1 MKISV
6 VFKERCFNFLKKI
19 KVHQGKIYS
28 FKKRNK
34 DLFIKIKWILS
45 HAKPIIPYFLFTIV
59 INIIFSLVGVYNIIV
74 SKSLIDSAI
83 SRNTSEV
90 IMWLSIMIIIAVLS
104 MIINPITSLMNT
116 KTSIKLNNNIQLKL
130 YSHITN
136 SEWLYESKFH
146 SISLLTRITSDVG
159 NISSTL
165 LGTIPAF
172 ISLITTFIAAL
183 YTLISWAPSIALT
196 ALFIGPLLV
205 LLGKIFSKRLKSLY
219 KEAQEEDVKYRTFMQ
234 ESMQNIMIIKTFC
247 MEKINLQ
254 RLIKIQKNKY
264 NISMRNTKLSAMT
277 SISMSTCSSMIY
289 FTIFG
294 WGVLNISKGL
304 TTYGT
309 FTGLLQLYGKVQAPF
324 STLSSMLPGF
334 ISCIAATER
343 LMEIESLPLEKENS
357 LLSCYSFKA
366 PCISFNR
373 VSFEYNENHKVLNNI
388 SFNIEPGEILAL
400 VGSSGEGK
408 TTILRLILSL
418 ITPSNGEIY
427 LTENNLLENLNKS
440 HRQYISYVPQGNT
453 LFSGTIEE
461 NLRYGNPDADDTDL
475 KSALKDACLLDFVEK
490 LKDGVKTKLGE
501 RGIGISEGQVQR
513 IALAR
518 AFLRKR
524 PILILDEATS
534 SLDPETE
541 IMVLKSIYQLSYK
554 PTCIIITHRPSALSM
569 CNKIIKLEKGSI
581 NEVSKDSIV
590 EVACEFS

>member
-6 VFKERCFNFLKKI
+6 MFKERCFNFLKKI

-34 DLFIKIKWILS
+34 ELFIKIKWILS

-59 INIIFSLVGVYNIIV
+59 INVIFSLVGVYNIIV

-83 SRNTSEV
+83 SGNTSEV
-90 IMWLSIMIIIAVLS
+90 ILWLSIMIIIAVLS

-116 KTSIKLNNNIQLKL
+116 KTSIKLNNSIQLKL

-366 PCISFNR
+366 PCITFNS

-427 LTENNLLENLNKS
+427 LTENNLLENLSKS

-490 LKDGVKTKLGE
+490 LKEGVKTKLGE
-501 RGIGISEGQVQR
+501 RGVGISEGQAQR
-513 IALAR
+513 IAIAR

-524 PILILDEATS
+524 PVLILDEATS

-569 CNKIIKLEKGSI
+569 CNRIIKLEKGSI

>member
-6 VFKERCFNFLKKI
+6 MFKERCFNFLKKI

-34 DLFIKIKWILS
+34 ELFIKIKWILS

-83 SRNTSEV
+83 SGNTSEV

-116 KTSIKLNNNIQLKL
+116 KTSIKLNNSIQLKL

-183 YTLISWAPSIALT
+183 FTLISWAPSIALT

-205 LLGKIFSKRLKSLY
+205 LLGKIFSKRLKNLY

-357 LLSCYSFKA
+357 LISCYSFKA
-366 PCISFNR
+366 PCITFNR

-427 LTENNLLENLNKS
+427 LTENNLLENLSKS

-490 LKDGVKTKLGE
+490 LKEGVKTKLGE
-501 RGIGISEGQVQR
+501 RGVGISEGQAQR
-513 IALAR
+513 IAIAR

-524 PILILDEATS
+524 PVLILDEATS

-569 CNKIIKLEKGSI
+569 CNRIIKLEKGSI

>member
-6 VFKERCFNFLKKI
+6 MFKERCFNFLKKI

-34 DLFIKIKWILS
+34 ELFIKIKWILS

-83 SRNTSEV
+83 SGNTSEV

-116 KTSIKLNNNIQLKL
+116 KTSIKLNNSIQLKL

-183 YTLISWAPSIALT
+183 FTLISWAPSIALT

-205 LLGKIFSKRLKSLY
+205 LLGKIFSKRLKNLY

-357 LLSCYSFKA
+357 LISCYSFKA
-366 PCISFNR
+366 PCITFNR

-490 LKDGVKTKLGE
+490 LKEGVKTKLGE
-501 RGIGISEGQVQR
+501 RGVGISEGQAQR
-513 IALAR
+513 IAIAR

-524 PILILDEATS
+524 PVLILDEATS

-541 IMVLKSIYQLSYK
+541 IMVLKSIYQLTYK

-569 CNKIIKLEKGSI
+569 CNRIIKLEKGSI